1 MENEMKKIIKTYLID
16 LEDFTIFNLILSKI
30 ITNQKIEKENLKKV
44 LSIIKEEDFKN
55 SLSCLQNR
63 NLSIFVSNIENE
75 IQNLEKKYFFKY
87 YSMST
92 MINNFKSYLKN
103 NSEIKN
109 IILIS
114 AFSSGVNEI
123 NHKENH
129 II

>member
-114 AFSSGVNEI
+114 AFGSGVNKI
-123 NHKENH
+123 NH
-129 II
+129 